1 MRSGAETEIK
11 LTLIR
16 HGAARSNLERRYLGS
31 TDEALSDE
39 GIQHL
44 KQGKENGRYPVP
56 EKVFSGP
63 MLRCRQSAEILFP
76 DLEVCVIPE
85 WTEINF
91 GSFEGK
97 NYMEL
102 EKDADYQKWI
112 DSGGKIPFPGGESRD
127 ELIERTMR
135 GFGKMLSRLPE
146 IHNDPSMMEIAS
158 LVHGGTIMA
167 LCSSL
172 FGGEYFDY
180 QVGCGE
186 GFVCYLRDTK
196 RGVRGL
202 EIGKI

>member
-16 HGAARSNLERRYLGS
+16 HGAAKSNLERRYLGI

-44 KQGKENGRYPVP
+44 KRGKENGRYPVP

-63 MLRCRQSAEILFP
+63 MLRCRQSAGILFP

-97 NYMEL
+97 NYKEL

-135 GFGKMLSRLPE
+135 GFEKVLSE
-146 IHNDPSMMEIAS
+146 IHNDSSMMEIAA

-172 FGGEYFDY
+172 FAGEYFDY

-186 GFVCYLRDTK
+186 GFVCYLCDTK

-202 EIGKI
+202 EIRKI

>member
-16 HGAARSNLERRYLGS
+16 HGAAKSNLERRYLGI

-39 GIQHL
+39 GIQRL
-44 KQGKENGRYPVP
+44 KRRKENGRYPVP

-97 NYMEL
+97 NYKEL

-135 GFGKMLSRLPE
+135 GFEKALSE
-146 IHNDPSMMEIAS
+146 IRNDSSMMEIAA

-172 FGGEYFDY
+172 FGREYFDY
-180 QVGCGE
+180 QAGCGE

-196 RGVRGL
+196 RDVYGL
-202 EIGKI
+202 GIEKI